1 MEIAVLGPLTAR
13 LGQTSV
19 VPSAA
24 KPRQVLALL
33 ALNSG
38 REVGIR
44 ALADELWGDRPP
56 RSADA
61 TLQTYVKQLRRLIAA
76 ALGPDPGRGPRDVL
90 IRRHNGYVLDAPPD
104 STDAARFEQLARRGR
119 SALETGD
126 PGAASEQLA
135 QALLLW
141 RGPAL
146 ADVTPGRML
155 GAEVLRLEELR
166 LTALEDRIA
175 ADLRLGRHDMLLGEL
190 TGLTARF
197 PLHERLHGQLMVALC
212 RSGRTWQALEV
223 YGRLRAAFVE
233 DLGLEPSP
241 QLKRLHQAVLA
252 GDPAL
257 DSTAGPM
264 AGPAV
269 PAGSFTSVGPA
280 AGRPGPATSYTATAP
295 SPSGPRAIPL
305 ADHGTT
311 RATW

>member
-1 MEIAVLGPLTAR
+1 MEISVLGPLTAR

-38 REVGIR
+38 REVSVS
-44 ALADELWGDRPP
+44 ALADELWGDGPP
-56 RSADA
+56 RSAAA
-61 TLQTYVKQLRRLIAA
+61 TLHTYVKQLRRMIQA
-76 ALGPDPGRGPRDVL
+76 ALGPAPDRGPREVL
-90 IRRHNGYVLDAPPD
+90 GRRHTGYVLDAPPD
-104 STDAARFEQLARRGR
+104 GTDAARFERLARQGR
-119 SALETGD
+119 TALEAGD
-126 PGAASEQLA
+126 AARASELLER
-135 QALLLW
+135 ALLLW

-166 LTALEDRIA
+166 LTAVEDRIG
-175 ADLRLGRHDMLLGEL
+175 ADLRLGRHGTLLGEL

-197 PLHERLHGQLMVALC
+197 PLHEGLHGQLMVALY

-223 YGRLRAAFVE
+223 YGRLRTACVT

-241 QLKRLHQAVLA
+241 QLQRLHRALLA

-257 DSTAGPM
+257 EP
-264 AGPAV
+264 PAV
-269 PAGSFTSVGPA
+269 GDGGGLSA
-280 AGRPGPATSYTATAP
+280 AT
-295 SPSGPRAIPL
+295 L
-305 ADHGTT
+305 FVDHGTI
-311 RATW
+311 R